1 MLSNLG
7 KYPGC
12 SEGPIVETRFCYSLL
27 KGGSG
32 GFKQKINLVEFKL

>member
-1 MLSNLG
+1 MLSNLE

-12 SEGPIVETRFCYSLL
+12 SEGHIVETRFCYSLL

-32 GFKQKINLVEFKL
+32 GFKQTINLVEFKL